1 MENFFTLKI
10 QAPAEG
16 KPPRAKMFC
25 NYQSGYFRL
34 FGLSAE
40 EKVYL
45 DAVYPDI

>member
-1 MENFFTLKI
+1 MEKFFPLKI
-10 QAPAEG
+10 QEPAEG